1 MAHFAELDSNN
12 IVIRTIVV
20 SDRNTT
26 DTDGIEKEEVG
37 VAYCKSVFGQDTLW
51 KQCSRSY
58 KIRKQFPA
66 AGYIYNEEYDF
77 FHHPKPYDS
86 WTLNT
91 DGDWEAPYEV
101 PYLTDD
107 QRRSGFIYNWNEN
120 RHDLEGNG
128 WELYEPQ
135 VISITEQPWPYSVN
149 VSVGSSIT
157 ISAEAVGTKE
167 GIASRLEKKST
178 NDAGEV
184 KWDLVNVP
192 FFGND
197 ESSTTSLSSTLN
209 TGICTDTSHS
219 GEYRMVF
226 YPRTAD
232 RIGEEIGTA
241 SVTVT
246 VTE

>member
-66 AGYIYNEEYDF
+66 AGYIYNEEYDL

-91 DGDWEAPYEV
+91 DGDWDAPYDA
-101 PYLTDD
+101 PDLSPD
-107 QRRSGFIYNWNEN
+107 QSRAGFNYFWNEN
-120 RHDLEGNG
+120 LHDGEGNG

-135 VISITEQPWPYSVN
+135 VISITEQPWPFSVN
-149 VSVGSSIT
+149 VSVGSSLT
-157 ISAEAVGTKE
+157 INAAAIGTKD
-167 GIASRLEKKST
+167 GIAAKIEKKFE
-178 NDAGEV
+178 DER
-184 KWDLVNVP
+184 WDDVP
-192 FFGND
+192 FYGD
-197 ESSTTSLSSTLN
+197 DISTTKSLSSTLS
-209 TGICTDTSHS
+209 TGIFDDTSHS
-219 GEYRMVF
+219 GEYRMTF
-226 YPRTAD
+226 YPFTED

>member
-91 DGDWEAPYEV
+91 DGGWNAPYDA
-101 PYLTDD
+101 PDLSPD
-107 QRRSGFIYNWNEN
+107 QLKAGFQYFWNEN
-120 RHDLEGNG
+120 LHDGEGNG
-128 WELYEPQ
+128 WVLYEPQ
-135 VISITEQPWPYSVN
+135 VISITEQPWPFSVN
-149 VSVGSSIT
+149 VSVGSSLT
-157 ISAEAVGTKE
+157 INAAATGTKD
-167 GIASRLEKKST
+167 GIAAKIEKKFE
-178 NDAGEV
+178 GER
-184 KWDLVNVP
+184 WDDVP
-192 FFGND
+192 FYGD
-197 ESSTTSLSSTLN
+197 DISTTKSLSTTLS
-209 TGICTDTSHS
+209 TGIFDDTSHS
-219 GEYRMVF
+219 GEYRMTF
-226 YPRTAD
+226 YPLTED